1 MWVQRTVA
9 DVKFVMEALFPL
21 LPCEH
26 PLHTGKII
34 SSSNKGPYTFGV
46 WMSFSGVPLDER
58 IRGCMEAIPSRLK
71 SAGGLMSACLTKG
84 PSLNLTRLHKSLQV
98 RVWWWWTGV
107 YHVHIFSSYFI
118 FGSPGNHGK
127 GLKNRT
133 TSCAGILQWQ
143 KSCRKPSDKQA
154 QEKARRGN
162 ECAEWRRRHC
172 RRVPWEWGFG
182 GTHCSR

>member
-1 MWVQRTVA
+1 MSCLHVLELSLDNLFIVWVQRTVA

-46 WMSFSGVPLDER
+46 WTSFSGVPLDER

-98 RVWWWWTGV
+98 RV
-107 YHVHIFSSYFI
+107 
-118 FGSPGNHGK
+118 
-127 GLKNRT
+127 
-133 TSCAGILQWQ
+133 
-143 KSCRKPSDKQA
+143 
-154 QEKARRGN
+154 
-162 ECAEWRRRHC
+162 
-172 RRVPWEWGFG
+172 
-182 GTHCSR
+182 